1 MALKPSFILL
11 CGPSGS
17 GKSYYAENYLKRQF
31 KDCVVLSSDA
41 IRGEI
46 YGDEN
51 CQKDPQ
57 RVFDIMNRRT
67 LDAIARGVSVIYDAT
82 NLKERFRIHLLGL
95 LKRYDCHKEA
105 MIFSVDPKICIER
118 QNMRDRKVPA
128 EVIWNQIKS
137 FQPPHPSEGWDIITW
152 GFVSFL
158 DDKQMEDYMKLAK
171 GFVQYNPHH
180 ELTLDEHLV
189 KAARHAQD
197 EYMGSLVHN
206 AALFHDFGKVF
217 TQEFKGEVAH
227 YYNHENVSA
236 YFYPML
242 SGDYSLDVMWLIAHH
257 MDRFKGERYR
267 QKVKERLG
275 EKYKEL
281 LGDLVMLEECDICAH

>member
-17 GKSYYAENYLKRQF
+17 GKSYYAENYLERQF
-31 KDCVVLSSDA
+31 DKCIIVSSDA

-67 LDAIARGVSVIYDAT
+67 LDAIAQGISVIYDAT

-95 LKRYDCHKEA
+95 LRKYDCHKEA
-105 MIFSVDPKICIER
+105 IIFIVDPKICIAR
-118 QNMRDRKVPA
+118 QEKRERKVPE
-128 EVIWNQIKS
+128 EVIWRQIKS
-137 FQPPHPSEGWDIITW
+137 FRPPHPSEGWDLVTW
-152 GFVSFL
+152 GSFAYL
-158 DDKQMEDYMKLAK
+158 PDEEMENYLHLTKD
-171 GFVQYNPHH
+171 FVQYNPHH
-180 ELTLDEHLV
+180 DLTLDAHLV
-189 KAARHAQD
+189 KAARHA
-197 EYMGSLVHN
+197 ESEFMGSLVYN

-217 TQEFKGEVAH
+217 TQEFKNGIAH
-227 YYNHENVSA
+227 YYDHENVSS
-236 YFYPML
+236 YFYPL
-242 SGDYSLDVMWLIAHH
+242 LARDYNIDAMWLIAHH
-257 MDRFKGERYR
+257 MDRFKGEKYR
-267 QKVKERLG
+267 QKIKARLG